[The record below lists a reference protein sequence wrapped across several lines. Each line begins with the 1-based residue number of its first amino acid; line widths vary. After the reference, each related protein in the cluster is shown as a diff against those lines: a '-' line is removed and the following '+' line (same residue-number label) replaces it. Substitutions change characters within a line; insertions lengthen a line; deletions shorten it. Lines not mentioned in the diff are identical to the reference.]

1 MEFSAQQ
8 IAGFLNGTIEGD
20 PNVKVS
26 NFSKI
31 EEGKP
36 GTLTFLANLKYAHHI
51 YNTEASIVLVNNDFK
66 PEQPIRAT
74 LVKVENAYAALAML
88 LNLVEQSKSK
98 KKGVDS
104 TAFIA
109 ASATV
114 SDDCYVGNFAY
125 IGEGVKMG
133 KNCMVYPH
141 AYIGDHVTVGDNCV
155 FYPHATVYENCIIG
169 NNCILHAGS
178 VVGADGVKIYTGCV
192 VGKSCILHAGV
203 VLGADGFGFAPE
215 GETYKKIPQLGNV
228 IIEDDVEIGANTTID
243 RAVMD
248 STIIHRGV
256 KLDNLVQIA
265 HNVEVGENTVMAA
278 QVGIAGS
285 VKVGKHCMF
294 GGQVGL
300 AGHIH
305 VADHVVFGAQAGV
318 ISDVK
323 EATTLLG
330 APAIN
335 AKNFMRSSA
344 IFNRLPDIYRSL
356 GQMQREIEQLKKEI
370 NKQ

>member
-8 IAGFLNGTIEGD
+8 IADFLSGTIEGD
-20 PNVKVS
+20 PNIKVS

-31 EEGKP
+31 EEGKF

-66 PEQPIRAT
+66 PEQPIKAT
-74 LVKVENAYAALAML
+74 LIRVDNAYAALAKL
-88 LNLVEQSKSK
+88 LDLVEQTKSK
-98 KKGVDS
+98 KRGVDP

-109 ASATV
+109 ASASTGEN
-114 SDDCYVGNFAY
+114 CYIGTFAY
-125 IGEGVKMG
+125 IGEGAKVG
-133 KNCMVYPH
+133 KNCMIYPH
-141 AYIGDHVTVGDNCV
+141 AYIGDNVTVGDNCV
-155 FYPHATVYENCIIG
+155 IYPHATIYEDCKVG
-169 NNCILHAGS
+169 NNCILHAG
-178 VVGADGVKIYTGCV
+178 CV
-192 VGKSCILHAGV
+192 I
-203 VLGADGFGFAPE
+203 GADGFGFAPE
-215 GETYKKIPQLGNV
+215 GESYKKIPQLGNV
-228 IIEDDVEIGANTTID
+228 ILEDDVEIGANTTID
-243 RAVMD
+243 RAVME
-248 STIIHRGV
+248 STIIHKGV

-265 HNVEVGENTVMAA
+265 HNVEVGDNTVMAA

-285 VKVGKHCMF
+285 VKIGKHCMF

-305 VADHVVFGAQAGV
+305 IADHVIFGAQAGV

-344 IFNRLPDIYRSL
+344 IFNRLPDVYRTL
-356 GQMQREIEQLKKEI
+356 GQTQKEIEQLKKEI

>member
-178 VVGADGVKIYTGCV
+178 VVGADG
-192 VGKSCILHAGV
+192 
-203 VLGADGFGFAPE
+203 FGFAPE

-248 STIIHRGV
+248 STIIRRGV

-323 EATTLLG
+323 EATTLLW

>member
-178 VVGADGVKIYTGCV
+178 VVGADG
-192 VGKSCILHAGV
+192 
-203 VLGADGFGFAPE
+203 FGFAPE

-323 EATTLLG
+323 EATTLLLG

>member
-178 VVGADGVKIYTGCV
+178 VVGADG
-192 VGKSCILHAGV
+192 
-203 VLGADGFGFAPE
+203 FGFAPE

-248 STIIHRGV
+248 STIIRRGV

-323 EATTLLG
+323 GVTTLLG